1 MRWKAKCTSE
11 IAGAAQHT
19 DFGETSGDSR
29 TSECE
34 KLHHFIV
41 ICGEEDCENLIR
53 RRCVGDVSDAAHIA
67 GCRCDMGFDEPAT
80 LLSKFAS
87 RKQKTVFAFVDTER
101 FDDDGN
107 QLYAQLSK
115 KAR

>member
-1 MRWKAKCTSE
+1 
-11 IAGAAQHT
+11 
-19 DFGETSGDSR
+19 
-29 TSECE
+29 
-34 KLHHFIV
+34 
-41 ICGEEDCENLIR
+41 
-53 RRCVGDVSDAAHIA
+53 
-67 GCRCDMGFDEPAT
+67 MGFDEPAT

>member
-1 MRWKAKCTSE
+1 
-11 IAGAAQHT
+11 
-19 DFGETSGDSR
+19 
-29 TSECE
+29 
-34 KLHHFIV
+34 
-41 ICGEEDCENLIR
+41 
-53 RRCVGDVSDAAHIA
+53 
-67 GCRCDMGFDEPAT
+67 MGFDEPAT

-115 KAR
+115 KVGQTREHFIPASPADEP